1 MRERKETA
9 APFLFG
15 AAPRY
20 LIVRLS
26 ALGDTLMSTPVAQ
39 ALREAFPE
47 AFLGWVVH
55 RRCAPI
61 VDGNPYLDRVH
72 VWDGSV
78 RGFFRVVREIRQESY
93 EVALD
98 VQGLLKSALI
108 PWLARIPRRI
118 GFADAREGAVRLL
131 THPLPPPPPAPFV
144 AGRDLQLLTALGIPA
159 DPSRHRMLFP
169 LSDRHRTTALHR
181 LTNLNLTP
189 KNFVVLAPA
198 TTRPQK
204 HWVAERWAKLA
215 ERLWHQLRLPSL
227 LLAGKS
233 DRPLLARI
241 ARQSAVPL
249 PLVDDLSLK
258 ESVALIEQAALLV
271 GPDSFPIHA
280 ALAVGTPVIA
290 LFGPNDPFRFRAE
303 KGVCVLEHALPC
315 RPCGRHP
322 ICGGLFTCMRLIGVD
337 EVIAAAEQL
346 LAPLLVGGERSS

>member
-1 MRERKETA
+1 MCKGCSKAPSSLGWHASPFGSGSPMREK
-9 APFLFG
+9 AP
-15 AAPRY
+15 A
-20 LIVRLS
+20 
-26 ALGDTLMSTPVAQ
+26 
-39 ALREAFPE
+39 
-47 AFLGWVVH
+47 
-55 RRCAPI
+55 
-61 VDGNPYLDRVH
+61 
-72 VWDGSV
+72 
-78 RGFFRVVREIRQESY
+78 
-93 EVALD
+93 
-98 VQGLLKSALI
+98 
-108 PWLARIPRRI
+108 
-118 GFADAREGAVRLL
+118 RLL

-144 AGRDLQLLTALGIPA
+144 AGRNLQLLTALGIPA

-181 LTNLNLTP
+181 LTTLNLTP

-280 ALAVGTPVIA
+280 ALVCRHACHRFVWTQRPLSLPRRKGRLRFGACVALSPLRAPSHLWWLVHLHAVDRRGRS
-290 LFGPNDPFRFRAE
+290 GCRRRAT
-303 KGVCVLEHALPC
+303 VSPSPC
-315 RPCGRHP
+315 R
-322 ICGGLFTCMRLIGVD
+322 GGT
-337 EVIAAAEQL
+337 VIVKQTKKPSASRPN
-346 LAPLLVGGERSS
+346 LAPLLVALFVIGRLLSVSLTAPLTSTATQHPAVPSHRCGRIG